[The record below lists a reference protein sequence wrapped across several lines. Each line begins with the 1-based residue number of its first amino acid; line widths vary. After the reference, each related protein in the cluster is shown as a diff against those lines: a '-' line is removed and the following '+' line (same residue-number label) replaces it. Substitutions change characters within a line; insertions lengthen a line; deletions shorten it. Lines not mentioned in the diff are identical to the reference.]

1 MTPLSKRQEM
11 AVALSEWLR
20 ARGAWCTSPLP
31 LRDGTPLRVDIVA
44 DDAERLHRELV
55 QRGYAVSQCGIGQRF
70 SYEGPI
76 PTVTLEVRL
85 PPDRPTVSTKQ
96 VA

>member
-1 MTPLSKRQEM
+1 MTPLNKRQET
-11 AVALSEWLR
+11 AAALNDWLR

-31 LRDGTPLRVDIVA
+31 LRDGTPLRVDTVV
-44 DDAERLHRELV
+44 DDAERLLTELTR
-55 QRGYAVSQCGIGQRF
+55 RGYTVQQCGVGQRF

-85 PPDRPTVSTKQ
+85 PPDRPAVPTTS
-96 VA
+96 AA